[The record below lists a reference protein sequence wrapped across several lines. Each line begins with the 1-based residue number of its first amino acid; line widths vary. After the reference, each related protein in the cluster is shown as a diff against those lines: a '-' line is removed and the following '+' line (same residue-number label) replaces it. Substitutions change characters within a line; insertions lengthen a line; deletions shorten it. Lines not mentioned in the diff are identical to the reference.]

1 MKKLFL
7 LSILLS
13 TSLFQAVAGEW
24 TDPATGIKW
33 TFSNNGYGV
42 GTGFTYVWTITAVEN
57 YGDNLVIPGTVY
69 DGGAAIT
76 VEAIANNLFKDNIT
90 LTTISLPTSLK
101 YIGNSAF
108 SGCTALMTV
117 NGNAVDAAAEVVG
130 SGENWG
136 LLKDEEQLFYVI
148 LDDQTLAGIDTIT
161 SITFDLTL
169 LDAATEEAIGT
180 VPVEVTLNLAL

>member
-13 TSLFQAVAGEW
+13 TSLLQAVAGEW

-57 YGDNLVIPGTVY
+57 YGDNLVVPGTVY

-76 VEAIANNLFKDNIT
+76 VEAIADNLFKDNIT
-90 LTTISLPTSLK
+90 LTTISLPASLK
-101 YIGNSAF
+101 YIGNYAF
-108 SGCTALMTV
+108 QGCTALMTV
-117 NGNAVDAAAEVVG
+117 NGTANCEKIGDYA
-130 SGENWG
+130 
-136 LLKDEEQLFYVI
+136 FYNCNS
-148 LDDQTLAGIDTIT
+148 LT
-161 SITFDLTL
+161 SINLSSCKIIGGNAFCYCQNLSSVVSL
-169 LDAATEEAIGT
+169 AACTMAFCSACT
-180 VPVEVTLNLAL
+180 A